1 VSQDQLVELSRGLS
15 RAEDHEEYP
24 DDYQEGAY
32 NENLNMTDNSEMQ
45 GQMMMKRQAS
55 RKGEGTRPTA
65 GRAAARDAD
74 GSLNDDPENSSA
86 FQGAQTDSKEY
97 SAR

>member
-1 VSQDQLVELSRGLS
+1 MS
-15 RAEDHEEYP
+15 RAEDHDDYQ
-24 DDYQEGAY
+24 DDYQEAAY
-32 NENLNMTDNSEMQ
+32 NEDLNRTDNSEMQ

-55 RKGEGTRPTA
+55 RKGEGARPTA
-65 GRAAARDAD
+65 GRAGARDAD
-74 GSLNDDPENSSA
+74 GSLNDDHENSSA